1 MLVLYINYVDMETY
15 VSGSSV
21 RPQKIYEAMIQL
33 GYTVKMLFG
42 SQNRDECQKRKERI
56 CEINKWL
63 DDNKPDFCY
72 IESPV
77 YPIMLRQD
85 RDLIRRICKSGIP
98 TGYFYRDFYR
108 KFPDLLPN
116 RNGVSGF
123 IKDTYLDY
131 LQKKTDVLLKNC
143 SIVYFPSELCF
154 SLFDY
159 KTMKALP
166 PAGEIINSNDI
177 CNYDLKTIVYV
188 GGVSELY
195 GFRNLIEAFDLLNKK
210 GNLYKLLVVC
220 RKNEWEQ
227 VSSSLK
233 QRVWLTVFHLSG
245 KELASVYKKAAAGI
259 ITKPQNKY
267 NNMAVSVKLF
277 EYISYGVPIISTHSD
292 ATDRIINEFNIGITV
307 NDTPEAIA
315 NGVLKLLADDEAIK
329 YYRNNTKIALQNNC
343 QWIHRVKQV
352 EKDLIEINNEKSFD

>member
-1 MLVLYINYVDMETY
+1 MLVLYINYVDMETA

-21 RPQKIYEAMIQL
+21 RPKKIYEAMIQA
-33 GYTVKMLFG
+33 GYAVKMLFG
-42 SQNRDECQKRKERI
+42 SQNRGEISKRKKRI
-56 CEINKWL
+56 WEINEWL
-63 DDNKPDFCY
+63 NTNKPDFCY

-77 YPIMLRQD
+77 YPILLRQD
-85 RDLIRRICKSGIP
+85 RELIKRISKMGIP
-98 TGYFYRDFYR
+98 IGYFYRDFYR
-108 KFPDLLPN
+108 KFPDLFPK
-116 RNGVSGF
+116 RKGINGF
-123 IKDTYLDY
+123 FKEIYLDY

-166 PAGEIINSNDI
+166 PAGEIIDNNDLFK
-177 CNYDLKTIVYV
+177 YDLKTIVYV

-210 GNLYKLLVVC
+210 ENLYKLLVVC
-220 RKNEWEQ
+220 RKNEWEK
-227 VSSSLK
+227 VGRSLK
-233 QRVWLTVFHLSG
+233 QRDWLTVFHLSG
-245 KELASVYKKAAAGI
+245 NELASVYKKAAAGI

-277 EYISYGVPIISTHSD
+277 EYISYGIPIISTHSD

-307 NDTPEAIA
+307 DDMPEAIA
-315 NGVLKLLADDEAIK
+315 NGVLKLLADDEVIK
-329 YYRNNTKIALQNNC
+329 FYRNNTQIALQNNC

-352 EKDLIEINNEKSFD
+352 EKDLLKINNEKNFD

>member
-1 MLVLYINYVDMETY
+1 MLVLYINYVDMETA

-21 RPQKIYEAMIQL
+21 RPQKIYEAMIQA

-42 SQNRDECQKRKERI
+42 SQNRGETSKRKERI
-56 CEINKWL
+56 CEINEWL
-63 DDNKPDFCY
+63 NTNKPDFCY

-77 YPIMLRQD
+77 YPILLRQD
-85 RDLIRRICKSGIP
+85 RELIKRISKLGIP
-98 TGYFYRDFYR
+98 IGYFYRDFYR
-108 KFPDLLPN
+108 KFSDLFPK
-116 RNGVSGF
+116 RKGINGF
-123 IKDTYLDY
+123 LKEIYLDY
-131 LQKKTDVLLKNC
+131 LQKKTDVLLKDC

-166 PAGEIINSNDI
+166 PAGEIIDNNDL
-177 CNYDLKTIVYV
+177 CNYDLKTLVYV

-220 RKNEWEQ
+220 RKNEWEK

-233 QRVWLTVFHLSG
+233 QRDWLTVFHLSG
-245 KELASVYKKAAAGI
+245 NELASVYKKAAAGI

-277 EYISYGVPIISTHSD
+277 EYISYGIPIISTHSN
-292 ATDRIINEFNIGITV
+292 ATDRIINKFNIGITV
-307 NDTPEAIA
+307 DDMPEAIA

-329 YYRNNTKIALQNNC
+329 FYRNNTQIALQNNC

-352 EKDLIEINNEKSFD
+352 EKDLLEINNEKDFD